1 MARATSIFIFL
12 CMGVIAASVAAI
24 MMFQFARPAGEAVTL
39 GLSLLCTMIVVHLV
53 FARQRDRGDIAEKV
67 AALEERVLEV
77 DEDVSNI
84 EGRLTGMETNLPRRT
99 REEIDPLFA
108 EVEVLGSLIKQM
120 AEAMAGMEDRI
131 DEQDARQI
139 APPPPQERF
148 AAYEEPRALGY
159 SQPTGAGYP
168 AQPGPAYAA
177 QAPHRAPAYG
187 HAQPA
192 QAQAPHGYAQPQ
204 HGGDAPAVRSPAP
217 GEGPHGSRAQES
229 QRSPAMARAREDAR
243 PDPELRRVIQD
254 ALDNN
259 RVDLFL
265 QPIVTLP
272 QRQVRDYEALTRI
285 RDAQN
290 NYLEPVDFI
299 AEATRARMMPAID
312 NLMLF
317 RAIQVLRRLSS
328 RNRRSGLFVNLSIQT
343 LVDERFFPGFLDFL
357 RANEGFSGLLTFE
370 FTQSDVNEM
379 GALEL
384 ESLAAL
390 HELGYRFSMDRV
402 RDLKMDFKVLSDRG
416 FRYMK
421 LHASRLIGNEHMP
434 ASHIH
439 PADLGDLL
447 RRYAM
452 ELIVDHVET
461 EAQVLEVLDY
471 DARIGQGY
479 LFSPPRPVRPEVL
492 QARPPQ
498 RGLRRAAE

>member
-24 MMFQFARPAGEAVTL
+24 MMFQFARPVGEAMTL
-39 GLSLLCTMIVVHLV
+39 GLTLLCTMIVVHLV

-84 EGRLTGMETNLPRRT
+84 EGRLSGMETNLPRRT

-159 SQPTGAGYP
+159 SQPSAPQQPHPAQQGAGY
-168 AQPGPAYAA
+168 
-177 QAPHRAPAYG
+177 AP
-187 HAQPA
+187 
-192 QAQAPHGYAQPQ
+192 QAQMAQGYGQQPY
-204 HGGDAPAVRSPAP
+204 GGDAPAVRGPAP
-217 GEGPHGSRAQES
+217 GDGPLGGRTQEAANAS
-229 QRSPAMARAREDAR
+229 RSPAMARAREDAR

-498 RGLRRAAE
+498 RNLRRAAE